1 MEDDT
6 PRADFVEEAMRVIEN
21 ADRRGIILRVIGA
34 VALRIKLPNNFRKFH
49 EEVLDRK
56 LSDIDYA
63 SYTKYTVQVR
73 KLFQE
78 LGYVWDEVI
87 ARIAPFRD
95 IFYDEVNNRHSDVF
109 YDKLIFCHDIDFRGR
124 LELDYP
130 TITLADYALEKLQI
144 VKISEK
150 DIKDL
155 IALFLVF
162 PVGDS
167 DKETINKRYI
177 SKVLSK
183 DWGFYYTVTT
193 NLIKL
198 TQLLEKYKLSEE
210 EINLIKLKIDDLIEA
225 IKNEPKSAGW
235 KMRAAVGTKK
245 KWYRDVEE
253 VLR

>member
-1 MEDDT
+1 M
-6 PRADFVEEAMRVIEN
+6 
-21 ADRRGIILRVIGA
+21 GA

-49 EEVLDRK
+49 EEVLGRK

-63 SYTKYTVQVR
+63 SYTRYTVQVR

-95 IFYDEVNNRHSDVF
+95 IFYDEVNSRHSDVF

-155 IALFLVF
+155 ITLFLVF

-167 DKETINKRYI
+167 DKETVNKKYI

-193 NLIKL
+193 NLRKL
-198 TQLLEKYKLSEE
+198 TQLLERYKLSEE
-210 EINLIKLKIDDLIEA
+210 EINLIKLKIDYLIEA
-225 IKNEPKSAGW
+225 IENEPKSAGW